1 MILFY
6 PPNRKWRWLCLQ
18 NVLGT
23 QLFLT
28 TSVLPPWSKP
38 PSSVTWI
45 TAYAP
50 NWPPCRCPRL
60 SVVCFQHNRSND
72 TFEIQISS
80 GQKPTRA
87 PYPFRVKSKVLT
99 RGPQNQLLSS
109 LTGTLVQVHPSPGLS
124 VNLVEQSGPRTFALP
139 VPLPPRY
146 LHHLSS
152 FFLQDFVQM

>member
-1 MILFY
+1 MLALPSECIRNPAISYRLRATTLVQAPIFY
-6 PPNRKWRWLCLQ
+6 HLDYC
-18 NVLGT
+18 V
-23 QLFLT
+23 
-28 TSVLPPWSKP
+28 
-38 PSSVTWI
+38 
-45 TAYAP
+45 AP

-60 SVVCFQHNRSND
+60 SVVCFQHSRSND
-72 TFEIQISS
+72 AFEIQVSS

-87 PYPFRVKSKVLT
+87 PYPFRVKSEVLT
-99 RGPQNQLLSS
+99 RGPKNQLLSS

-152 FFLQDFVQM
+152 FFLQDFVQMSPSWWDLR